1 MLSVGERY
9 NQMMPEEQ
17 DVQEVQEVQEAAL
30 REFED
35 DDDDSDYEEAKVA
48 AQIGLSPGQFASRY
62 RDEDPASL
70 LHPPPQSVVDAE
82 KARLSAKKKP
92 PPVPPKVPKVPA
104 KKKKAPKVP
113 AKQKGVSAN
122 KLIRAARQSEPVL
135 VENEKKLNEERKEK
149 LSNQKMRELR
159 KRVQKAAQT
168 VTGVATKASGNTA
181 RLRSIEHDVDIIQSV
196 TNQFNK
202 RSKNMK
208 LKQKCEFILTV
219 IFESLPTAYLNIIY
233 IGLRDPRRA
242 LNRGL
247 NKILAGISG
256 LILFYFGLNWKL
268 KLITTGIATYRYA
281 VHVCDEAN
289 RRAAE
294 AEGGTA
300 EEGHDLSCKLLRKC
314 MPFIG
319 EKVKEI
325 LKRRKEQ
332 ENPGKMDGGRKNR
345 TKKKRRKSK
354 KRKRKYLLKKK
365 RTKRGKSRRKRR
377 TKKR

>member
-9 NQMMPEEQ
+9 NQMMQEEQ
-17 DVQEVQEVQEAAL
+17 DAQVVQEVQEAAL

-35 DDDDSDYEEAKVA
+35 DEDDSDYEEALSKVA
-48 AQIGLSPGQFASRY
+48 AQIGLSPKQFASRY
-62 RDEDPASL
+62 MDEDPTWSSEGKKK
-70 LHPPPQSVVDAE
+70 PPPVPA
-82 KARLSAKKKP
+82 KGKKKP

-104 KKKKAPKVP
+104 K
-113 AKQKGVSAN
+113 QKGVSVN
-122 KLIRAARQSEPVL
+122 KLISAARQSEPVL
-135 VENEKKLNEERKEK
+135 VENEKKLNEERKKK
-149 LSNQKMRELR
+149 LSEQKMKKLH
-159 KRVQKAAQT
+159 KSVLKTSQT
-168 VTGVATKASGNTA
+168 MAGVATKASGNTA
-181 RLRSIEHDVDIIQSV
+181 TLRSIEHDVDIIQRV

-202 RSKNMK
+202 GSKNMK

-219 IFESLPTAYLNIIY
+219 IFESLPTPSLNLIY
-233 IGLRDPRRA
+233 IGLRNPRRA

-247 NKILAGISG
+247 DRILNGIGG

-268 KLITTGIATYRYA
+268 KLISTVMGTYRYA
-281 VHVCDEAN
+281 VYVCDEAN

-300 EEGHDLSCKLLRKC
+300 EEGHDFSCKLLRKC
-314 MPFIG
+314 IPFIG

-332 ENPGKMDGGRKNR
+332 KNPGKTDGGRKNR
-345 TKKKRRKSK
+345 TKKRRRKSK
-354 KRKRKYLLKKK
+354 KRKRKYLFKKK
-365 RTKRGKSRRKRR
+365 RTKRGKSRRKR